1 MTNETIAIA
10 MMLGLMFLVLA
21 LIKDTKIKQTH

>member
-1 MTNETIAIA
+1 MTNETIAII
-10 MMLGLMFLVLA
+10 MMLGLMLLVLA